1 MAAEV
6 LFFVGD
12 GQTIQNLN
20 GSGLGFFGTGGFG
33 FSVQVSS
40 YQDRTFITNGA
51 GTIEGFEVDNNK
63 FLDGGAFGSEPNV
76 SGVTLLG
83 SGLLLRQVPNY
94 LSTLN
99 IRFTNDSTAVT
110 TQNVV
115 LFIHDRVAKANPPS
129 GVKCQVAEIIHIG
142 QDNEFVGSGDTVW
155 IRASGDG
162 ATVPLVDS
170 PGISGFS
177 PSGPSTS
184 EDRHDW
190 FVVVSPTPESI
201 GSKTQ
206 FGLFVELEFL

>member
-1 MAAEV
+1 MAAAV
-6 LFFVGD
+6 TFLSGD
-12 GQTIQNLN
+12 GFTIQNLN

-33 FSVQVSS
+33 FSVQVDS

-83 SGLLLRQVPNY
+83 SGLLLSQVPNY
-94 LSTLN
+94 LSTVN

-110 TQNVV
+110 TQNAI
-115 LFIHDRVAKANPPS
+115 LYIHDRVSKVNAPS

-142 QDNEFVGSGDTVW
+142 SDNGPVGSGDNVW

-162 ATVPLVDS
+162 ATVPLVS
-170 PGISGFS
+170 GPGVSGFS
-177 PSGPSTS
+177 PAGTATS
-184 EDRHDW
+184 ADRHDW
-190 FVVVSPTPESI
+190 FAAVSATPLSI
-201 GSKTQ
+201 GSKTE
-206 FGLFVELEFL
+206 FGMFVELEFL

>member
-1 MAAEV
+1 MAAAV
-6 LFFVGD
+6 LFFAGD
-12 GQTIQNLN
+12 GQTVQNLN

-51 GTIEGFEVDNNK
+51 GTIQGFEVDNNK
-63 FLDGGAFGSEPNV
+63 FLDGGAFGTEPTV

-83 SGLLLRQVPNY
+83 SGLLLLQVPNH

-99 IRFTNDSTAVT
+99 VRFTNDTAVT
-110 TQNVV
+110 TQNAI
-115 LFIHDRVAKANPPS
+115 LYIHDRVSKVNPPS
-129 GVKCQVAEIIHIG
+129 GVKCQVAEVIHIG
-142 QDNEFVGSGDTVW
+142 LDNSLVGSGDNVW

-162 ATVPLVDS
+162 ATVPLVS
-170 PGISGFS
+170 GPGMSGFS
-177 PSGPSTS
+177 PAGPTTS
-184 EDRHDW
+184 ADRHDW
-190 FVVVSPTPESI
+190 FVAISPTPESI